1 MAQQQR
7 RIVTN
12 KISKREKE
20 RMEIRKASERSSF
33 SAIAM
38 KMFIVIILVAMIMG
52 LAIQIIVYN

>member
-33 SAIAM
+33 STIAM